1 LKAYPN
7 SEIRNVGYTNGGI
20 APERIATAGMGEQ
33 NPIADNGTEQGRA
46 QNRRTELE
54 IIKK

>member
-33 NPIADNGTEQGRA
+33 TADNGTEQGRA